1 MNFKPIIFRR
11 VLKTEKCILTISIP
25 FQAVILHTERLV
37 RFTKA
42 VNNRELQEFCF
53 YTRYFPDFF
62 VIESQA
68 RNRAEQTTRM
78 VVLWEIYIYLR

>member
-1 MNFKPIIFRR
+1 MNFKPVIFRR

-42 VNNRELQEFCF
+42 VNNRE
-53 YTRYFPDFF
+53 
-62 VIESQA
+62 
-68 RNRAEQTTRM
+68 
-78 VVLWEIYIYLR
+78 